1 MKESE
6 WDDVYYVLTEEL
18 ELLEIKIDPAGAGT
32 VTTNPAPSE
41 GTQHNWYF
49 PHGTTVYV
57 TAHPKS
63 GYTFKSW
70 SGEMTDTPAITA
82 PVYPMTEKRT
92 ITAHFESEVVP
103 PPKADIR
110 NFDFRATG
118 GTYNIGDKVP
128 FTAPYE
134 YKGKAQ
140 SGRLTIS
147 LGTGVYPSFFT
158 KHTFA
163 PVSVSFKESMDWQGG
178 VINGQFT
185 LPSTL
190 EPGQTYSVRA
200 KLEAISDYTQETDTD
215 WGIITIPSL
224 PEPEF
229 RNMKV
234 VAVTSPVRIGY
245 GCTVVV
251 TFEYRGPT
259 INKQLYAAIGN
270 DGIWGFDEILSGSI
284 TVTIQGSTNWV
295 TKGGGVLIN
304 VTTEIEPGVYD
315 VYAKLNG
322 VFPDAISP
330 VKRDAVIVV
339 FY

>member
-1 MKESE
+1 
-6 WDDVYYVLTEEL
+6 YYVKVIEL
-18 ELLEIKIDPAGAGT
+18 ELLEVKIDPSGAGT
-32 VTTNPAPSE
+32 VTVDPAPSE
-41 GTQHNWYF
+41 GIQHNWYF
-49 PHGTTVYV
+49 PHGTIVYV

-92 ITAHFESEVVP
+92 ITAHFKEEEA

-118 GTYNIGDKVP
+118 GTYNMGDKVP

-158 KHTFA
+158 KHTFS
-163 PVSVSFKESMDWQGG
+163 PVSVSFGEAMDWQGR
-178 VINGQFT
+178 VIDGQFT

-190 EPGQTYSVRA
+190 ESGQTYSVRA

-215 WGIITIPSL
+215 WGVLAITEAAVEHRLTLHASPS
-224 PEPEF
+224 
-229 RNMKV
+229 
-234 VAVTSPVRIGY
+234 AG
-245 GCTVVV
+245 GTV
-251 TFEYRGPT
+251 
-259 INKQLYAAIGN
+259 
-270 DGIWGFDEILSGSI
+270 S
-284 TVTIQGSTNWV
+284 
-295 TKGGGVLIN
+295 GGG
-304 VTTEIEPGVYD
+304 TYPHMER
-315 VYAKLNG
+315 
-322 VFPDAISP
+322 
-330 VKRDAVIVV
+330 VKITA
-339 FY
+339 